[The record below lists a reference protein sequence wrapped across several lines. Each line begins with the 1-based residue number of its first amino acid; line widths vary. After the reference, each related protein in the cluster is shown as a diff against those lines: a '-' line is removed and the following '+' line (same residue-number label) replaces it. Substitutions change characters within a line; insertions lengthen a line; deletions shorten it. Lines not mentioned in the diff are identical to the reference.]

1 MAVLQ
6 EAIDAVAEHGTANN
20 AARALGVPPSTISIV
35 SGLQGR
41 AKIAE
46 ITGLARAEIQSR
58 LALALTS
65 AS

>member
-1 MAVLQ
+1 VAG
-6 EAIDAVAEHGTANN
+6 AANAAVARLL
-20 AARALGVPPSTISIV
+20 ARALGVPPSTISIV